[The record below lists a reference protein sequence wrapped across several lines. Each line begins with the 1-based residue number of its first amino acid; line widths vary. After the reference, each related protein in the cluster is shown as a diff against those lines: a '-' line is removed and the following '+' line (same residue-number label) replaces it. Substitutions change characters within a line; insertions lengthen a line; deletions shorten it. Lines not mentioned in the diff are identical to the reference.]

1 VNEKWQNGNVPSV
14 DIFTTKRKRRLLLKT
29 CPTTGYV
36 PSAVLVKK
44 HSKRKIEMSLGRE
57 LKPNIYAVGAID
69 WDRRLFD
76 ELIPLPD
83 GTSYNSYLIKGSKKT
98 ALIDTVDPTMTD
110 VLVKNIEKLGT
121 ENIDYVIA
129 NHAEQDHSGALPKI
143 LGIYQG
149 AKVVCTP
156 KCKDLLMGLLLIPE
170 DKFITVADGET
181 LSLGNKTLEFI
192 HAPWVHWPETMLT
205 HLREDRILFTCDFLG
220 SHLATSD
227 LVVTDEAMVYEAA
240 KRYYAEIMMP
250 FRQIIRKN
258 LEKIKDLPI
267 DIIAPSHGP
276 AYDKPDFILNAYR
289 DWASDEVKNGVI
301 IPYISMHGSTKKMVD
316 YFAEALIERGIAVKQ
331 FNLSET
337 DIGKLA
343 MALVDAATVV
353 IGSPTVLVGP
363 HPKVVYAACL
373 ANALRPKLKF
383 VSIIGSY
390 GWGGRMV
397 EQLTGLILNLKV
409 ELLEPVVVKGV
420 PKEEDFIALDNLAD
434 EIVNKHREHNI
445 IKANT

>member
-1 VNEKWQNGNVPSV
+1 
-14 DIFTTKRKRRLLLKT
+14 
-29 CPTTGYV
+29 
-36 PSAVLVKK
+36 
-44 HSKRKIEMSLGRE
+44 
-57 LKPNIYAVGAID
+57 VGAVD

-83 GTSYNSYLIKGSKKT
+83 GTSYNSYLIKGSEKT
-98 ALIDTVDPTMTD
+98 ALIDTVDPAMRD
-110 VLVKNIEKLGT
+110 VLIKNLEELGIKD
-121 ENIDYVIA
+121 IDYVIA
-129 NHAEQDHSGALPKI
+129 NHAEQDHSGSLPQI
-143 LGIYQG
+143 LGLYPG

-156 KCKDLLMGLLLIPE
+156 KCKDLLMDLLLIPD
-170 DKFITVADGET
+170 DKFITVEDGKT
-181 LSLGNKTLEFI
+181 LSLGDKTLEFI

-205 HLREDRILFTCDFLG
+205 YLREDGVIFTCDFLG

-227 LVVTDEAMVYEAA
+227 MFVTDEATVYEAA

-250 FRQIIRKN
+250 FRPIIRKN
-258 LEKIKDLPI
+258 LARINDLAI
-267 DIIAPSHGP
+267 DTIVPSHGP
-276 AYDKPDFILNAYR
+276 AYNKPEFILNAYG
-289 DWASDEVKNGVI
+289 DWASDEVKNEVI

-316 YFAEALIERGIAVKQ
+316 YFTEALIGQGITVKQ
-331 FNLSET
+331 FNLSEP

-373 ANALRPKLKF
+373 ANALRPKVRF
-383 VSIIGSY
+383 ASIIGSY

-397 EQLTGLILNLKV
+397 EQLTGLMPNLKV

-420 PKEEDFIALDNLAD
+420 PGEEEFKALDRLAD
-434 EIVNKHREHNI
+434 EIKNKHKELGI
-445 IKANT
+445 ISE